1 MPRFLFIDTRA
12 RDKSV
17 FGWIKENGAKK
28 VWKIAPGS
36 SGLISSV
43 SARMTPKEL
52 AASEGIC
59 VVSGPGSF
67 SSIRTGTLVANLLSR
82 IFDLPLYEFSAEES
96 DAGKIEV
103 KNIKTRK
110 AKEYVAPIY
119 DRPPNVTAPAPLG
132 SPGLRRTSPK
142 DDKD

>member
-1 MPRFLFIDTRA
+1 MSRFLFIDTRT
-12 RDKSV
+12 RDKAE
-17 FGWIKENGAKK
+17 FGWIDDKRGKK
-28 VWKIAPGS
+28 TWKVAPGS

-43 SARMTPKEL
+43 SARMAPKEL
-52 AASEGIC
+52 AASDGIC

-82 IFDLPLYEFSAEES
+82 TFGLPLYEFSTEEA

-119 DRPPNVTAPAPLG
+119 DRPPNVTAPAPLSSLRMRG
-132 SPGLRRTSPK
+132 SRKS
-142 DDKD
+142 